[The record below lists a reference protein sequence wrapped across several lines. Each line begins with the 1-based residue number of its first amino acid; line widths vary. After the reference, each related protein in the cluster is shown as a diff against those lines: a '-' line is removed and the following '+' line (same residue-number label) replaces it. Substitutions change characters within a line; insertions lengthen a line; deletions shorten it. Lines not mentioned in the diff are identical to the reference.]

1 MAAIKALLYSAIHE
15 SRDLV
20 RLHIIETA
28 VEFFIFFN
36 EAGVKKKL
44 HRNTLSSLTVHSLLL
59 PEKRLKKDPP
69 THPPA
74 APAG

>member
-36 EAGVKKKL
+36 EAGVKKKITQKYAKFT
-44 HRNTLSSLTVHSLLL
+44 HCSFTVTS
-59 PEKRLKKDPP
+59 
-69 THPPA
+69 
-74 APAG
+74 